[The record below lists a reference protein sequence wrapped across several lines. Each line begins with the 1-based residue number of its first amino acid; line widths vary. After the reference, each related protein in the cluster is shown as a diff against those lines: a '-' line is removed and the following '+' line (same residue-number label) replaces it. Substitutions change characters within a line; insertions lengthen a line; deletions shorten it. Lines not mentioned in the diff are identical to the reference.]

1 MLGVDGLQCYVSLQ
15 IKGFRL
21 KANYEE
27 ANNGLSGSDCDEI
40 KVTEKFGKGKRIVR

>member
-1 MLGVDGLQCYVSLQ
+1 MLGVVGLKCSVSLQ

-27 ANNGLSGSDCDEI
+27 ANNGVSGSDGDE
-40 KVTEKFGKGKRIVR
+40 KLQKNLERAKE